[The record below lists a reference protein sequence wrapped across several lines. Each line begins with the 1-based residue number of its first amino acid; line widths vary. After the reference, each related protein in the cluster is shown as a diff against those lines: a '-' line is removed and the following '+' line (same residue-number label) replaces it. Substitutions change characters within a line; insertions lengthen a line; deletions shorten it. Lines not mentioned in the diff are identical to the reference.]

1 MMLELDRLALGQDPG
16 AALPPVS
23 AVAAPG
29 RPGVVGVETESAP
42 TIAALIAGGRME
54 ADSGRLLVDGVADAA
69 RVRRTTALVDTP
81 GVAEPFP
88 VMTVRRVV
96 REELAYAGERASRSA
111 VETVVDAVG
120 LTRHADTPIE
130 RIPTAL
136 RVRLLVELALLRPGI
151 EALVVTSPER
161 HGGSVPEWFAVL
173 QEVAD
178 RGVAVLVIT
187 SMAAA
192 ETIDAL
198 IASGSEPDDADT
210 DTEALARHHH
220 APAHRQ
226 PDADPDPDPD
236 ADPDAGAG
244 SAPAKAPVTT
254 GAEPSL
260 QAVAPAA
267 APDASPPAQAE
278 PSLPTDPAAPST
290 QESTHS

>member
-1 MMLELDRLALGQDPG
+1 MILELDRVALGDDPG

-42 TIAALIAGGRME
+42 TIASLIAGGRME
-54 ADSGRLLVDGVADAA
+54 PDSGRLLADGVADAD
-69 RVRRTTALVDTP
+69 RVRRTTALIDTP

-88 VMTVRRVV
+88 VMTVARVV
-96 REELAYAGERASRSA
+96 REELAYAGERPSRSA

-130 RIPTAL
+130 RIPTAA
-136 RVRLLVELALLRPGI
+136 RVRLLVELALLRPGV

-187 SMAAA
+187 SKAAA

-198 IASGSEPDDADT
+198 MASTPHAEHDAD
-210 DTEALARHHH
+210 AHHE
-220 APAHRQ
+220 PAHRLS
-226 PDADPDPDPD
+226 DAET
-236 ADPDAGAG
+236 G
-244 SAPAKAPVTT
+244 SAPAQSPVTT

-260 QAVAPAA
+260 QSDAPAGL
-267 APDASPPAQAE
+267 PDPTPPTGAE
-278 PSLPTDPAAPST
+278 PSLPPEPTAPST
-290 QESTHS
+290 QESTRP